1 MFGKVENLGVNQ
13 IEYLIRIEESGIWVM
28 SNLVFTTV
36 RGRWGMERLKGWEE
50 EIMSETIMSLRII
63 ITQGSPVY

>member
-36 RGRWGMERLKGWEE
+36 RGRWGMEWLKGWEE